1 MKRVLQILS
10 LCIFIFLSACSSEPS
25 KDEVSKAVRDFF
37 AAEVNNAL
45 KSKFL
50 GVDFI
55 SAMGFESIS
64 VDQVEKV
71 SCTPEGKNASQCEV
85 VIQISLKT
93 KEDSLLKLFAGD
105 SQKKSVQKFR
115 FVKISSGWMVAD

>member
-1 MKRVLQILS
+1 MKKVLQILS
-10 LCIFIFLSACSSEPS
+10 LCVLIFLSACSSEPS
-25 KDEVSKAVRDFF
+25 KDEVSKAVREFF
-37 AAEVNNAL
+37 AAEVNDAL

-50 GVDFI
+50 GVDLI
-55 SAMGFESIS
+55 SAIGFESFS

-71 SCTPEGKNASQCEV
+71 ACIPEGKNAAQCEV
-85 VIQISLKT
+85 VVQISLKT

-115 FVKISSGWMVAD
+115 FVKISKGWVVAN